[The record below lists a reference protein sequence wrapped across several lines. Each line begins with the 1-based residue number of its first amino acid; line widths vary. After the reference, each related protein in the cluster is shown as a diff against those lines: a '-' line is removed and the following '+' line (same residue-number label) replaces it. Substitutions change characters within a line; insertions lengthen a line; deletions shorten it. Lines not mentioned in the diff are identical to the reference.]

1 MELLLAIYAFILG
14 SLIGSFL
21 NVVIFRVPAGRSIV
35 WPRSSCPHCGHTLSP
50 IELIPMVS
58 WAIQAGKCRS
68 CKAPI
73 SVRYPLV
80 EALTGVLFLGA
91 ALLHPVFPDLL
102 LIWAFIALLI
112 ALSFIDIDTYELPW
126 TLNYGGLF
134 LGLLGAAL
142 LGFPQSFSQALD
154 GALMGAGLIALFAG
168 YGGLLYNRFKDS
180 PREGPVGLHTM
191 HFAALVGAWL
201 GPAGGLVAGFL
212 NWALNARSGKVFAL
226 HDGITLGLAILGPLA
241 AILLPIPFLGEPKGV
256 LGSFRGML
264 ISIGGVALAGGIY
277 WWIKEYLS
285 KGKPQAEASPEPDYT
300 TVMGFGD
307 VVLAGFLGA
316 WLGLSNLLVA
326 IFVAVF
332 AGAIIGLIMRR
343 INGEKLIPFGPYLAI
358 GGVIAYFYGQD
369 LVRWYLSY
377 IGVS

>member
-1 MELLLAIYAFILG
+1 MLLAVYAFIIG

-35 WPRSSCPHCGHTLSP
+35 WPRSSCPNCGHTLSP
-50 IELIPMVS
+50 IELIPIVS
-58 WAIQAGKCRS
+58 WTIQGGKCRN

-102 LIWAFIALLI
+102 FIWAFIALLI

-134 LGLLGAAL
+134 LGLLGAGL
-142 LGFPQSFSQALD
+142 LGFPRPFAQALD

-168 YGGLLYNRFKDS
+168 YGGLIYNRLKDG

-201 GPAGGLVAGFL
+201 GPAGGLMAGFL
-212 NWALNARSGKVFAL
+212 NWALNARSGKVLAL
-226 HDGITLGLAILGPLA
+226 HDGLTLGLAILAPIA
-241 AILLPIPFLGEPKGV
+241 AIVLPIPLLAEPRGV

-264 ISIGGVALAGGIY
+264 IAIGGVALAGGIY
-277 WWIKEYLS
+277 WWIKEYTN
-285 KGKPQAEASPEPDYT
+285 KGKPQAEAQPEPGYT

-316 WLGLSNLLVA
+316 WLGFSNLLVA

-369 LVRWYLSY
+369 LVQWYLSY